1 MNYKKEY
8 QRAKTKL
15 EFVQAVGLT
24 MFYVGLVVIWIMRQK
39 GVRKDDTGCYSNND
53 SNTISNILAQKN
65 KPRYDLDLCIIQF
78 SNCGYLCICCDKTL
92 TIELRVPEI

>member
-24 MFYVGLVVIWIMRQK
+24 MFYVGLVVIWIMR
-39 GVRKDDTGCYSNND
+39 
-53 SNTISNILAQKN
+53 
-65 KPRYDLDLCIIQF
+65 
-78 SNCGYLCICCDKTL
+78 
-92 TIELRVPEI
+92 